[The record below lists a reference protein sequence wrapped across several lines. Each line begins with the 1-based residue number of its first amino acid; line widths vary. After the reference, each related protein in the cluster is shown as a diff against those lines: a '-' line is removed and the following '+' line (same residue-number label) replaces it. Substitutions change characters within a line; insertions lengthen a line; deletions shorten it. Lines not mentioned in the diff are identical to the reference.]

1 MDIVQPSSFPAN
13 ISPFGLNMTTP
24 PIHIINGFQNEFGGS
39 EQEAIHLSRL
49 LRRSGEVRM
58 WSTSSRSSRSL
69 AKKHGIHPIGLGP
82 TSHPNGGIHVFV
94 GSHWRGKL
102 WPYLSQP
109 PERLIYVF
117 NTFHPKLLGLTSRH
131 PRLLRW
137 PRTEYVFISEFQ
149 KALLATEGEVH
160 PSPIDIASFKPADH
174 PPRAR
179 LVIGRLSR
187 DVIEKYHADDIELYR
202 TWIQR
207 GTAVRLQGASCL
219 RTTGIDRA
227 VELLDE
233 GVIPAPD
240 FLRGLDIFFYR
251 TGAHVE
257 TYGRVV
263 AEAMACGLPVVCG
276 RHGGYAELI
285 QHGKNGFL
293 FDTNAQALD
302 IMAALI
308 ADPAL
313 RASIGREARLTIEAI
328 YAPEA
333 MENRAHFYSRRQMT
347 TTKFAIQESG
357 LPEFGR

>member
-1 MDIVQPSSFPAN
+1 MSKP
-13 ISPFGLNMTTP
+13 L
-24 PIHIINGFQNEFGGS
+24 IHVINGFQNEFGGS
-39 EQEAIHLSRL
+39 EQEAIHLSRI
-49 LRRSGEVRM
+49 LRHHGEVRM

-69 AKKHGIHPIGLGP
+69 AKKFGIRPIRLAP

-117 NTFHPKLLGLTSRH
+117 NTFHPKLLGLTSKH

-149 KALLATEGEVH
+149 KALLATDGEVH
-160 PSPIDIASFKPADH
+160 PSPIDIELFKPANRS
-174 PPRAR
+174 PRAQ

-187 DVIEKYHADDIELYR
+187 DVIEKYHADDIALYR
-202 TWIQR
+202 TWITR
-207 GTAVRLQGASCL
+207 GAAVRLQGASCL
-219 RTTGIDRA
+219 RATNIDSA
-227 VELLDE
+227 VQLLDE
-233 GVIPAPD
+233 GAISAPD

-293 FDTNAQALD
+293 FDTNDQAVE
-302 IMAALI
+302 IMTTLL
-308 ADPAL
+308 ADPAM
-313 RASIGREARLTIEAI
+313 RASVGRQARLTIEAI
-328 YAPEA
+328 YAPDA
-333 MENRAHFYSRRQMT
+333 IDNRAHFYSRRRQT
-347 TTKFAIQESG
+347 ANCSIQA
-357 LPEFGR
+357 PVIARM